1 MLSGFQTT
9 DIQTKFS
16 HLSNQDSN
24 NNMPYICLQ
33 AIYKKGTA
41 FIWKTH
47 VSMLLLIREK
57 EILRWWGFMPGF
69 FFLVFN
75 YIPPIYQIRLM

>member
-33 AIYKKGTA
+33 AICKMGTA
-41 FIWKTH
+41 YIWKTH
-47 VSMLLLIREK
+47 AVMLLLIREK
-57 EILRWWGFMPGF
+57 KC
-69 FFLVFN
+69 
-75 YIPPIYQIRLM
+75 